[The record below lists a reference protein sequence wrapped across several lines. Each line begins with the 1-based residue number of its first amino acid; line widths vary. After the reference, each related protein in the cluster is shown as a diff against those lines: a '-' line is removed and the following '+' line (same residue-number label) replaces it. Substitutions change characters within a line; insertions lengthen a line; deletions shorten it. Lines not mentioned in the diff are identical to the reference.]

1 MSSQLYKRLAKDV
14 MCRDVVTVNAR
25 DTVHDA
31 LEVMI
36 ENKVSALPVL
46 DHDGRCVGIL
56 STHDFV
62 DVTYELDE
70 GLMAL
75 EHESE
80 LWWGTYVRNLSQHV
94 GQQNVMDLMTED
106 VVSVGPETL
115 LVQAA
120 SDMLRERVHRLP
132 VVDEQG
138 RLLGI
143 ISMSDVL
150 RAFVECAPRE

>member
-1 MSSQLYKRLAKDV
+1 MSSQLYKRLA
-14 MCRDVVTVNAR
+14 RDMMSRTVVTVNAR
-25 DTVHDA
+25 DEVHDA
-31 LEVMI
+31 LELMI
-36 ENKVSALPVL
+36 ENRVSALPVL

-56 STHDFV
+56 STRDFV
-62 DVTYELDE
+62 DVAYELDE
-70 GLMAL
+70 SLSAL

-80 LWWGTYVRNLSQHV
+80 LWWGTFVRNLSQHV
-94 GQQNVMDLMTED
+94 GQRSVMELMTED

-120 SDMLRERVHRLP
+120 SKMLQERVHRLP
-132 VVDEQG
+132 VVDAQG

-150 RAFVECAPRE
+150 RAFVECAPQA

>member
-1 MSSQLYKRLAKDV
+1 MSSQLYKRLARDV
-14 MCRDVVTVNAR
+14 MSRTLVTVNAR
-25 DTVHDA
+25 DAVHDA
-31 LEVMI
+31 LELMI

-56 STHDFV
+56 STRDFV
-62 DVTYELDE
+62 DVAYELDE
-70 GLMAL
+70 SLSAL

-80 LWWGTYVRNLSQHV
+80 LWWGTFVRNLSQHV
-94 GQQNVMDLMTED
+94 GQRSVMELMTED

-120 SDMLRERVHRLP
+120 SKMLQERVHRLP
-132 VVDEQG
+132 VVDAQG

-150 RAFVECAPRE
+150 RAFVECTPQA

>member
-14 MCRDVVTVNAR
+14 MSRTVVTVNAR

-56 STHDFV
+56 SAHDFV

-70 GLMAL
+70 GLNAL

-80 LWWGTYVRNLSQHV
+80 LWWGAFVRNLSQHV
-94 GQQNVMDLMTED
+94 GQQSVMDLMTED

-150 RAFVECAPRE
+150 RAFVECAPRA